1 MAESTQSQAKRRR
14 TSTAEISKYPV
25 IAGYRIS
32 TYAAPG
38 TVLTMNEQK
47 IIYHA
52 WKSEYF
58 HTFFFYSVVILF
70 TAIKHQSR
78 IPVVAIVFYL

>member
-52 WKSEYF
+52 WKI
-58 HTFFFYSVVILF
+58 ILF
-70 TAIKHQSR
+70 TAIKHRSR
-78 IPVVAIVFYL
+78 IPEVAVVLYL

>member
-1 MAESTQSQAKRRR
+1 MAESAQSQAKRRR

-58 HTFFFYSVVILF
+58 MFIFYYRNILSL
-70 TAIKHQSR
+70 AKEHRSR
-78 IPVVAIVFYL
+78 IPAVAIILYL